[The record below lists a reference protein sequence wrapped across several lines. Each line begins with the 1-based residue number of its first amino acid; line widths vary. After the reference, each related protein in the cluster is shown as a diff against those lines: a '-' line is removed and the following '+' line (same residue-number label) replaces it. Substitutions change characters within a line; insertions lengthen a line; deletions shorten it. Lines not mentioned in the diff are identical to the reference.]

1 MKIHKIIA
9 IFIAVF
15 AITAFAKQNAKQKP
29 ANEEETNSFIENWV
43 SGEISIFGLGV
54 RYERMLEPSF
64 SVGAEAYFNSLFF
77 LWNDWGFIGFV
88 RYYPAKPLFFLEL
101 GAGYNYHTGFG
112 KYKYKDTD
120 GTEET
125 LSDWIETSGFVIS
138 PGMGFKIDMRK
149 PGGFFVQPGVKLP
162 ITLGT
167 QEPVIAGWNNRNSKF
182 GSSIGFIIYCGLGYG
197 F

>member
-1 MKIHKIIA
+1 MKIYKL
-9 IFIAVF
+9 IAVF
-15 AITAFAKQNAKQKP
+15 MTVFAVTAFAKQKP
-29 ANEEETNSFIENWV
+29 AVSEDETSSFIENWV
-43 SGEISIFGLGV
+43 SGEISIFGVGV
-54 RYERMLEPSF
+54 RYEWMLEPSF
-64 SVGAEAYFNSLFF
+64 SVGAEAYLNSLFF
-77 LWNDWGFIGFV
+77 LWNDWGVIGFI
-88 RYYPAKPLFFLEL
+88 RSYPSSPSFFLEL

-120 GTEET
+120 GSNKT

-149 PGGFFVQPGVKLP
+149 PGGFFVQPGIKLP

-167 QEPVIAGWNNRNSKF
+167 QEPVVSGWNDRDSKF
-182 GSSIGFIIYCGLGYG
+182 GVSVGFIIYCGLGYA